1 MGRATPSP
9 PRAVTAYPAAMFLA
23 AFTSAL
29 QAKPQAVHTK
39 RAWLSRDSGSTCP
52 HTEHRW
58 LVNAG
63 LIFSTRPG
71 ALSSSRRTSSPQP
84 DRRISRLSPDLA
96 RTFLPGLPAVPLAER
111 VMFLIWRSSTLIRS
125 NRRATAVLVFSD
137 PVLAPVLPTGL
148 QPSDGKPHLLA
159 TVGALLGA
167 CESAFQPPQPLSF
180 SPVQAGGVQQLTRRQ
195 GRGYG
200 DPPVNAD
207 HRGRAGCRDHLGN
220 SGERDMPAPYAIA
233 GHPIRLFVGRCRAG
247 PAEPYPTGLRNPD
260 FTGFPARAGVHD
272 QA

>member
-125 NRRATAVLVFSD
+125 NRRATAVLVFSTQSLRRSF
-137 PVLAPVLPTGL
+137 PRAF
-148 QPSDGKPHLLA
+148 SLA
-159 TVGALLGA
+159 TASLTCLRRLEPCLARASLRSSRRSLFRSRLSRLGA
-167 CESAFQPPQPLSF
+167 CSN
-180 SPVQAGGVQQLTRRQ
+180 SPVDRAADTAIPRSMPTTAVVPGAGITLGIAANAICQRPTRSRVT
-195 GRGYG
+195 R
-200 DPPVNAD
+200 
-207 HRGRAGCRDHLGN
+207 
-220 SGERDMPAPYAIA
+220 
-233 GHPIRLFVGRCRAG
+233 
-247 PAEPYPTGLRNPD
+247 
-260 FTGFPARAGVHD
+260 
-272 QA
+272 